1 LEGLFD
7 MFSEHSLRDVLSYDL
22 ETGEFT
28 WKKDMRRAK
37 AGSRAGYKRPDGYRI
52 ITVFNYQYRAGRLAW
67 FFNYGKW
74 PSSEIDHINGTRD
87 DDRIANLRIATR
99 SQNVANTRKKCSS
112 RNLLK
117 GVTLAR
123 CGKRYMAQ
131 IRIGGKN
138 TRLGT
143 YDSEQEAHEAYL
155 AAAQKEFGAFARA
168 G

>member
-1 LEGLFD
+1 MFD
-7 MFSEHSLRDVLSYDL
+7 SHPLRDVLSYNS
-22 ETGEFT
+22 ETGHFT
-28 WKKDMRRAK
+28 WLKDRYRAK
-37 AGSRAGYKRPDGYRI
+37 AGSRAGYRRPDGYWVV
-52 ITVFNYQYRAGRLAW
+52 TVFGHSYRVGRLAW
-67 FFNYGKW
+67 FFHYDNW
-74 PSSEIDHINGTRD
+74 PAAEIDHINGIRD

-123 CGKRYMAQ
+123 CGNRYTAQ

-143 YDSEQEAHEAYL
+143 YDSEKEAHEAYL

>member
-1 LEGLFD
+1 
-7 MFSEHSLRDVLSYDL
+7 MFVEHSLRDVLLYDP
-22 ETGEFT
+22 ETGDFT
-28 WKKDMRRAK
+28 WKKDMWCAE
-37 AGSRAGYKRPDGYRI
+37 AGSRAGYRRPDGYRI
-52 ITVFNYQYRAGRLAW
+52 ITVSKHQYRAGRLAW
-67 FFNYGKW
+67 FFSYGEW
-74 PSSEIDHINGTRD
+74 PSIEIDHINGVRD

-117 GVTLAR
+117 GVTLTR
-123 CGKRYMAQ
+123 SGKRYMAQ